1 MKENR
6 FEVGDFVIVR
16 ELDDLLSEYEE
27 DFSGGDIIT
36 PYCTFVPPMRR
47 HCGKIREITAVYRI
61 EDHVFYN
68 ISDDSMN
75 WNFDEETL
83 RSAEEEVVVE
93 VDSLSVHYE
102 DLF

>member
-1 MKENR
+1 MKKNR
-6 FEVGDFVIVR
+6 FEVGDFVMVR

-27 DFSGGDIIT
+27 LSDGDIGT
-36 PYCTFVPPMRR
+36 PYCTFVAPMRQ
-47 HCGKIREITAVYRI
+47 HCGKIREITAVYCT

-68 ISDDSMN
+68 ISDDSMS

-83 RSAEEEVVVE
+83 QSAEEEVVVE